1 MKYWQLILI
10 YNDHTVYSMHIKL
23 LSFSAA
29 MHAIFGIFLYI
40 VLLPNKLLP
49 WESSVASKYI
59 NNVETETLKIETAC
73 FMIINSTLVI
83 CC

>member
-40 VLLPNKLLP
+40 VLLPK
-49 WESSVASKYI
+49 
-59 NNVETETLKIETAC
+59 
-73 FMIINSTLVI
+73 
-83 CC
+83 